1 MESILEKLNPMIHFK
16 NQPKLSGFEVDRK
29 RDEQRLSLIPHIES
43 FLGSD
48 ELYAGKEVTVEFSH
62 GGVSSLLCFVE
73 ADGEKRVLKI
83 PLSNGA
89 PEGSEALF
97 LKQWESVG
105 VATPHV
111 FREGRIGDRPFI
123 LMSFVDA
130 PLLTDV
136 FKDYGD
142 DVSIEEGKTL
152 HLMHTAKAQG
162 FGRIREGKPDFGSFK
177 DWALSEDMQGRYKE
191 VQELGLLTDEH
202 GSLQKVLDTLI
213 EYSNTQEGSNYCHFD
228 FGSNNLLAT
237 RPLTVIDPDPTL
249 NHAVLDLGRSI
260 TLASS
265 GGSLNPCEDL
275 KEGYFSG
282 DVPFEE
288 RVLQSAVILNAYMKF
303 PYWHKKDKTEAINNV
318 RQYLAQTRGTL
329 ER

>member
-1 MESILEKLNPMIHFK
+1 MEFNPEKMPSNIVFK
-16 NQPKLSGFEVDRK
+16 NQPKLSGFEVDEK
-29 RDEQRLSLIPHIES
+29 RDERRLALIPYLES
-43 FLGSD
+43 FLTND

-62 GGVSSLLCFVE
+62 GGVSSLLCFIE

-83 PLSNGA
+83 PLSNAA

-136 FKDYGD
+136 LKDYGD

-152 HLMHTAKAQG
+152 RLMHTAKAEG
-162 FGRIREGKPDFGSFK
+162 FGRVREGKPDFSSFK
-177 DWALSEDMQGRYKE
+177 DWVLSEDMQGRYKE
-191 VQELGLLTDEH
+191 VQENGLLTDEH
-202 GSLQKVLDTLI
+202 GSLQKVLDRLI
-213 EYSNTQEGSNYCHFD
+213 EYSGTQEGSRYCHFD

-265 GGSLNPCEDL
+265 SGIENPGEDL
-275 KEGYFSG
+275 KKGYFSD
-282 DVPFEE
+282 DVPFDEKI
-288 RVLQSAVILNAYMKF
+288 LQAAIILNAYMKL
-303 PYWHKKDKTEAINNV
+303 PYWHKKDKTKAIQNV
-318 RQYLAQTRGTL
+318 QNYLAQTRHHL
-329 ER
+329 D